1 MAYLWQV
8 GYCVLLFQTMRT
20 FQINLFGEKTNEEKL
35 RAEIKKKENA
45 KSKQQLFVLHY
56 LKNGCKNATI
66 SAKEAGYSAKSA
78 KNQASRLL
86 KNKQVQILIEEQKKR
101 LKNTLEIDADYLAK
115 EAHSALLVAK
125 GEKSANRF
133 IKDKD
138 GGFIKN
144 QQYYDG
150 GELLKTIEVL
160 AKLTGSFSETKK
172 VEHSFNIEDLKN
184 ESLDDIL
191 SKNI

>member
-1 MAYLWQV
+1 MK
-8 GYCVLLFQTMRT
+8 T
-20 FQINLFGEKTNEEKL
+20 FQIDLFENETNEEKL
-35 RAEIKKKENA
+35 NEEIRKKENT

-56 LKNGCKNATI
+56 LKNGCKNAAA

-101 LKNTLEIDADYLAK
+101 LQTTLEIDADYLAK

-144 QQYYDG
+144 QKYYDG

-160 AKLTGSFSETKK
+160 AKLTGSFSETQK
-172 VEHSFNIEDLKN
+172 VEHSFNVEDLKN